1 MTIMVAP
8 KRRNLFIRIG
18 IDLINKPK
26 PIGSEGSS
34 DNPQWVHE
42 RRFRPVVQTS
52 AYPLAAAE

>member
-1 MTIMVAP
+1 MVAP

-18 IDLINKPK
+18 IYLINKPK

-52 AYPLAAAE
+52 AYPLAAEE